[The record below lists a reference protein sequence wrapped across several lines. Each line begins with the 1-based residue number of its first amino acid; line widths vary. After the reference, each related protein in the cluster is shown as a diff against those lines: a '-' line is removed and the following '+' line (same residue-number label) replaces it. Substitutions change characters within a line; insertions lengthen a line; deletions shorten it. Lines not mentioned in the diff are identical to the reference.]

1 MKRRS
6 LLLLALA
13 ATLAVLS
20 GLAIA
25 PLAGANPKDAP
36 AGERLAFSFNYIAV
50 PNGSAS
56 CGQGHRVFSPLS
68 ANGNIAGQHILWTYV
83 AGGGIGIDDCLTE
96 GFDGDVAEIH
106 ADLQGTYTVYV
117 VLLGPNVSTNTLR
130 ICRNAGAADTHL
142 CELGDITLGR
152 GGGTTR
158 YSFPSKL
165 FDLGAVNELWHL
177 EQGTNFRIAQVR
189 LYAPR

>member
-1 MKRRS
+1 
-6 LLLLALA
+6 
-13 ATLAVLS
+13 V
-20 GLAIA
+20 
-25 PLAGANPKDAP
+25 PP
-36 AGERLAFSFNYIAV
+36 GEKLAFSFNYIAV

-68 ANGNIAGQHILWTYV
+68 ANGNLAGQHILWSYI

-96 GFDGDVAEIH
+96 GFDGDYAEIH

-117 VLLGPNVSTNTLR
+117 VLLGRNTSSNTLR
-130 ICRNAGAADTHL
+130 ICRNAGAVDSHL

-152 GGGTTR
+152 GGGTQR
-158 YSFPSKL
+158 YSFPNKL
-165 FDLGAVNELWHL
+165 FDLDSVNELWHL

-189 LYAPR
+189 LYAP